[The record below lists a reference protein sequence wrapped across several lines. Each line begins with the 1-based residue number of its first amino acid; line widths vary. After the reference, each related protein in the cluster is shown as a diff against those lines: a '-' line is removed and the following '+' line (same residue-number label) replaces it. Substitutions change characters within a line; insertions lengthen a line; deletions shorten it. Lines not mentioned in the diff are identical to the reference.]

1 MNDKRYVYIQP
12 INKIYDT
19 LGNKF
24 YDADSETVCALL
36 NLIANK
42 NGWEDEGDN
51 DPLLFEK
58 TLSIKRLERLRDEIN
73 QIPTST
79 GASVHEYEQIYRS
92 DVIFKIDKM
101 IKKLKGER

>member
-19 LGNKF
+19 LENKV
-24 YDADSETVCALL
+24 YNADWEIVCDVL
-36 NLIANK
+36 NLATNK
-42 NGWEDEGDN
+42 NGWEKESDN

-58 TLSIKRLERLRDEIN
+58 TLSIKRLEMLKDEIN

-79 GASVHEYEQIYRS
+79 GASVHANEQIYRS

-101 IKKLKGER
+101 IKKLKGEK

>member
-19 LGNKF
+19 LENKF
-24 YDADSETVCALL
+24 YNADWEIVCGVL
-36 NLIANK
+36 NLATNK
-42 NGWEDEGDN
+42 NGWKDEGDN

-79 GASVHEYEQIYRS
+79 GASVNAYEQIYRS

-101 IKKLKGER
+101 IKKLKGEK

>member
-19 LGNKF
+19 LENKV
-24 YDADSETVCALL
+24 YNADWEIVCDVL
-36 NLIANK
+36 NLATNK
-42 NGWEDEGDN
+42 NGGEKESGN

-79 GASVHEYEQIYRS
+79 GASVHANEQIYRS

-101 IKKLKGER
+101 IKKLKGEK